1 LLYRYATSA
10 DQRLVRKAKIYTSKE
25 HGIILNAIDPD
36 AVHVVRKL
44 VSNGHKAYIVG
55 GAVRD
60 LLLGKRPKDFDI
72 ATDARPQKIRRLFRR
87 SRIVG
92 RRFKLVHV
100 YYGRGKTIEVSTF
113 RSSMVQSKNNNIYG
127 TLGEDAFRRDFSL
140 NALFYSPQ
148 KEQIID
154 YVEGITDIRKRK
166 VRVLGPVKTSFLED
180 PVRMIR
186 AVKYASVLDFSLPFT
201 AQLTIKRRRNSMIN
215 CSPERLTEEMY
226 KILESGNSHSILQR
240 AYRLRL
246 LEVLLPSVTPLLRR
260 YQKQLDSS
268 PLFKRLGEMDRLIRD
283 RNPKLQRGEA
293 LSCLFFDLVGIHP
306 EWAREPL
313 TSIQQSLRIPMKPL
327 VPSNKDLLIVSRIVK
342 LSAKQLSLK
351 QESGID
357 QQSWLQL
364 LQNSRN
370 KPKGRN
376 IEKAGT
382 SPKSSNPDRRNRS
395 RRHRRARSKQSP
407 SPRSDSPQSRAR
419 NTS

>member
-1 LLYRYATSA
+1 MLYRYATSP

-25 HGIILNAIDPD
+25 HGIILNTIDPD
-36 AVHVVRKL
+36 AVHVVKKL
-44 VSNGHKAYIVG
+44 VGNGHKAYIVG

-72 ATDARPQKIRRLFRR
+72 ATDARPHKIRRLFRR
-87 SRIVG
+87 SRIIG

-113 RSSMVQSKNNNIYG
+113 RSSMVQPKNNNIYG

-186 AVKYASVLDFSLPFT
+186 AVKYASVLGFSLPFT
-201 AQLTIKRRRNSMIN
+201 ARLTIKRWRNSMIN
-215 CSPERLTEEMY
+215 CSPERLPEEIY
-226 KILESGNSHSILQR
+226 KTLESGNSHSILR
-240 AYRLRL
+240 KAYRLRL

-260 YQKQLDSS
+260 YQKDLDSS
-268 PLFKRLGEMDRLIRD
+268 PLFKRLKDMDRLLKEKKT
-283 RNPKLQRGEA
+283 KLQRGEA
-293 LSCLFFDLVGIHP
+293 LSGLFFDLVGIHP
-306 EWAREPL
+306 EWTTEPL
-313 TSIQQSLRIPMKPL
+313 TSIQQSLRIAMKPL
-327 VPSNKDLLIVSRIVK
+327 VPSNRDLLIVSRIVK
-342 LSAKQLSLK
+342 LSLKQLSLK
-351 QESGID
+351 QKCGID

-364 LQNSRN
+364 QQNSRK
-370 KPKGRN
+370 KPTGQN
-376 IEKAGT
+376 MEKPSS
-382 SPKSSNPDRRNRS
+382 SPKSGSPDRQNRS
-395 RRHRRARSKQSP
+395 RRQKRKRLPLQRSRRSESLQ
-407 SPRSDSPQSRAR
+407 Q
-419 NTS
+419 